1 MSTHVQPLVMQI
13 IVDRDLVKQPE
24 WTTGPLM
31 AQAAHAATAAL
42 AESWMHENTRAYV
55 STDNLPHMHKIVLQ
69 TPKGV
74 TLTALSEQLRGV
86 TEPDMPTHYLW
97 TEQPENVPTCL
108 AIAPNRKPACL
119 TQILK
124 KCTLLRS

>member
-1 MSTHVQPLVMQI
+1 
-13 IVDRDLVKQPE
+13 
-24 WTTGPLM
+24 
-31 AQAAHAATAAL
+31 
-42 AESWMHENTRAYV
+42 MHENTRAYV

-108 AIAPNRKPACL
+108 AIAP
-119 TQILK
+119 ILIAVLDADSK
-124 KCTLLRS
+124 EMYIAT